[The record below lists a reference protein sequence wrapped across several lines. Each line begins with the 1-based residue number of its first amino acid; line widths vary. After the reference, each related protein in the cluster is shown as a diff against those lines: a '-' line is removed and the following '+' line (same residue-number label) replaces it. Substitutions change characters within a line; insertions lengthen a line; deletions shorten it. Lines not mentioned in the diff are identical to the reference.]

1 MSASNRFKLLSEPDE
16 EEEKKELPN
25 VLEKSKAWSSITSE
39 IKVFEIPIK
48 KQKEEINQ
56 TIDYYDDSDEEGE
69 DLTEFWKARNR
80 AREIYE
86 NLKSYSTKG
95 FLDELTFDDVFHF
108 LYPDW
113 AVEEE
118 F

>member
-1 MSASNRFKLLSEPDE
+1 MSASNRFNLLSEPEE
-16 EEEKKELPN
+16 EEEKKE
-25 VLEKSKAWSSITSE
+25 VSIEKSKAWNSITSE
-39 IKVFEIPIK
+39 IKVFETPVK

-56 TIDYYDDSDEEGE
+56 TINYYEDSDEEGE

-108 LYPDW
+108 LYPEW

>member
-1 MSASNRFKLLSEPDE
+1 MSASNRFNLLSEPEE
-16 EEEKKELPN
+16 EEEKKTLE
-25 VLEKSKAWSSITSE
+25 VVEKSKAWNSITSE
-39 IKVFEIPIK
+39 IKVFEIPMK
-48 KQKEEINQ
+48 KQKEEQ
-56 TIDYYDDSDEEGE
+56 KVIDYYEDSDEEGE